1 MSPRASC
8 QAPGVMVFLAA
19 AMVPGIYA
27 GWGPPEVLD
36 KVKYRRDLAGM
47 GSRELER
54 RVEVARRFNRFYT
67 RQIGL
72 LRRGAYDSPFSLTEV
87 RVLYEL
93 AHRDQPTAT
102 ELGRDLGLDAG
113 YLSRILRGFE
123 KRALVTRTRS
133 AADGRQSHLA
143 LTALGRKV
151 FAPLDARSPAEV
163 AALLSAPAPRPRPA
177 ADGRQSHLA
186 LTALGRK
193 VFAPLDARS
202 HAEVAALLSALAPA
216 AQAQVIAAMQTIER
230 LLGRDG
236 PPPAAYVLRP
246 PQPGDMGW
254 VVHRHGAVYAREY
267 GYDAQFEALVAE
279 IVARFVQ
286 RFNPTRER
294 CWIAERDGAVVGSVF
309 LVARSGTVAQLR
321 LLLVEP
327 QARGSGLGTRLVD
340 ECVRFA
346 RQAGYR
352 KLVLWT
358 QSELSAARRLYQA
371 AGFRIVRKQ
380 RNHSFGKALVS
391 ETWELDL

>member
-1 MSPRASC
+1 MTTDPSLD
-8 QAPGVMVFLAA
+8 QQIAA
-19 AMVPGIYA
+19 V
-27 GWGPPEVLD
+27 
-36 KVKYRRDLAGM
+36 
-47 GSRELER
+47 
-54 RVEVARRFNRFYT
+54 RRFNRFYT
-67 RQIGL
+67 QRIGVLHEGL
-72 LRRGAYDSPFSLTEV
+72 LDSRYSLTEV

-133 AADGRQSHLA
+133 
-143 LTALGRKV
+143 
-151 FAPLDARSPAEV
+151 
-163 AALLSAPAPRPRPA
+163 A

-254 VVHRHGAVYAREY
+254 VVSRHGALYAQEY
-267 GYDAQFEALVAE
+267 HWNMEFEALVGE
-279 IVARFVQ
+279 IVAAFIRNFDA
-286 RFNPTRER
+286 RRER
-294 CWIAERDGAVVGSVF
+294 CWIAEIDGAPVGSVF
-309 LVARSGTVAQLR
+309 LVKQSDEVAKLR

-327 QARGSGLGTRLVD
+327 QARGLGIGARLVA
-340 ECVRFA
+340 ECIRFA
-346 RQAGYR
+346 RLNGYR
-352 KLVLWT
+352 TLTLWT
-358 QSELSAARRLYQA
+358 NDVLVAARRIYQV
-371 AGFRIVRKQ
+371 AGFRLVAEEKH
-380 RNHSFGKALVS
+380 HSFGHDLVGQN
-391 ETWELDL
+391 WEMDL

>member
-1 MSPRASC
+1 
-8 QAPGVMVFLAA
+8 
-19 AMVPGIYA
+19 
-27 GWGPPEVLD
+27 
-36 KVKYRRDLAGM
+36 M

-54 RVEVARRFNRFYT
+54 RVEAARRFNRFYT

-93 AHRDQPTAT
+93 AHREQPTAT

-113 YLSRILRGFE
+113 YLSRMLRGFE
-123 KRALVTRTRS
+123 KRGLVTRTRS
-133 AADGRQSHLA
+133 AADGRRSHLA
-143 LTALGRKV
+143 LT
-151 FAPLDARSPAEV
+151 PP
-163 AALLSAPAPRPRPA
+163 
-177 ADGRQSHLA
+177 
-186 LTALGRK
+186 GRK

-202 HAEVAALLSALAPA
+202 HDEVAALLSALTPA
-216 AQAQVIAAMQTIER
+216 AQTHVIAAMETIER

-236 PPPAAYVLRP
+236 PRPPAAHLLRS
-246 PQPGDMGW
+246 PQPGDLGW
-254 VVHRHGAVYAREY
+254 VVHRHGAVYASEY

-286 RFNPTRER
+286 RFDPARER
-294 CWIAERDGAVVGSVF
+294 CWIAERDGAAVGSVF

-371 AGFRIVRKQ
+371 AGFRIVRKE

-391 ETWELDL
+391 ETWALELRPHPLSPSPHARRGGTTEGRGDQRGEVTREGPAVGQRLFRK